1 MYKVF
6 ELIFFNNILLKQE
19 GDFLWLEIDVGVVAN
34 FTKEVFCRYDN
45 NYYICEKLVNHSPD
59 VKNVLSLFGKFNQ
72 VDNIYSI

>member
-6 ELIFFNNILLKQE
+6 ELIFFKNILLKQE

-45 NYYICEKLVNHSPD
+45 NSYI
-59 VKNVLSLFGKFNQ
+59 
-72 VDNIYSI
+72 